1 MTQNFIYFNDDYFV
15 GKTLKKSDFFYQDN
29 GKVVSYANGI
39 KENISR
45 IDTEKYHQNKYNKII
60 KRKEMKQDTLEYYFQ
75 IYSTRL
81 FIYKL
86 FGDSA
91 KIIKNT
97 HNALADNLFESE
109 EIYNIILNKYQYPN
123 DCLKTIYRGMNQ
135 MIYQEFH
142 LNYIINKY
150 NRTIK
155 HLNTQYNDIKQK
167 PKKADLFVI
176 NKGCEEYKYFI
187 FGKSLINL
195 NNIFPIPSKYEK
207 REIVN
212 GYYILESKLKYNM
225 ILNADYDYNRKKNTL
240 YLKKRKD
247 KYSEVFYIEYQ
258 NDGSYIIKSVS
269 TDSFLEVSE
278 KIEEKRFLLSFNE
291 NIEGDNQKWYFLSND
306 QKYYFIIS
314 KNNSKCGID
323 VTDNRV
329 KNNVRMQCYF
339 PNGKNNQLFK
349 FIPIK
354 IVNGGKFIQLNFIIL
369 FYILFFLI

>member
-1 MTQNFIYFNDDYFV
+1 MNQNFIYFNDDTFV
-15 GKTLKKSDFFYQDN
+15 GKPLKKSDFFYQDN
-29 GKVVSYANGI
+29 GKVFSYAIGNN
-39 KENISR
+39 ENISR
-45 IDTEKYHQNKYNKII
+45 IEIEKYHQNNYNEII
-60 KRKEMKQDTLEYYFQ
+60 KRKEMKQDSIEYCFQ
-75 IYSTRL
+75 INNTRL

-91 KIIKNT
+91 KIISNT

-109 EIYNIILNKYQYPN
+109 EIYHIILNKYHSPN
-123 DCLKTIYRGMNQ
+123 DCLRSIYRGMNQ
-135 MIYQEFH
+135 MIYQEFRI
-142 LNYIINKY
+142 NYIINKY

-155 HLNTQYNDIKQK
+155 QLNTKYYDIKHK
-167 PKKADLFVI
+167 PEKVDLFAI
-176 NKGCEEYKYFI
+176 NKSCEEYKYFI

-195 NNIFPIPSKYEK
+195 NNLFPIPSKYEK

-258 NDGSYIIKSVS
+258 NDGSYIIKSLS

-291 NIEGDNQKWYFLSND
+291 NIEGDEQKWYFLSNN
-306 QKYYFIIS
+306 QEYYFIIS

-354 IVNGGKFIQLNFIIL
+354 KVNGGKFLQFNFIIL
-369 FYILFFLI
+369 FYILFFHK

>member
-1 MTQNFIYFNDDYFV
+1 MFYFQDI
-15 GKTLKKSDFFYQDN
+15 DN
-29 GKVVSYANGI
+29 GKDMPYALGEKDKVSQEFI
-39 KENISR
+39 EN
-45 IDTEKYHQNKYNKII
+45 YHQKEYDEII
-60 KRKEMKQDTLEYYFQ
+60 KRKKLIQDSLEYFYQ
-75 IYSTRL
+75 IDNTRL

-91 KIIKNT
+91 KIIKNI
-97 HNALADNLFESE
+97 HNALGDNLLESE
-109 EIYNIILNKYQYPN
+109 EIYNIILNKYHSPN
-123 DCLKTIYRGMNQ
+123 DCLKCIYRGINQ
-135 MIYQEFH
+135 MIYQEFRI
-142 LNYIINKY
+142 NYIINKY

-155 HLNTQYNDIKQK
+155 HLNTQYYDIKEK
-167 PKKADLFVI
+167 PEKADLFVI
-176 NKGCEEYKYFI
+176 NKSCEEYKYFI

-212 GYYILESKLKYNM
+212 GYYILETKLKYNM